1 MLCNDI
7 PTGNDLL
14 LCTEED
20 ARLWI
25 GSTSLAGLS
34 VLFTDLATER
44 KLIVTATED
53 SDEWWVPFPELVVG
67 HSYRVQLVTGLIT
80 PIRFYPYVL
89 SGTTYVA
96 DTTLVDG
103 VNITVVKVWEPNG
116 DSYYTTQDQY
126 VSIP

>member
-1 MLCNDI
+1 MMVV
-7 PTGNDLL
+7 G
-14 LCTEED
+14 
-20 ARLWI
+20 A
-25 GSTSLAGLS
+25 
-34 VLFTDLATER
+34 V
-44 KLIVTATED
+44 
-53 SDEWWVPFPELVVG
+53 PELVVG

-116 DSYYTTQDQY
+116 DSYYTSQY
-126 VSIP
+126 GPNHVSDRAL